1 MANVSSSNGLE
12 KRPKLRFP
20 GFYEPWRAEKLSDF
34 AERVTRKNSN
44 NETDLPLTISSKDGL
59 VDQISYFN
67 KTVASKDMSGYYLL
81 RNGEYAYN
89 KSYSVGYDFG
99 SIKRLDRYPMGALST
114 LYICFALKK
123 HDTDFIKVY
132 FDSLKWYKEIYMI
145 SAEGARNH
153 GLLNVPTDEFFAT
166 KHYLPENTAE
176 QRKVADFLIALDRR
190 IDAQQSL
197 VDNLKKYKRG
207 LSSSLFD
214 EISKSGCPTVS
225 FADGFRLLQN
235 NTFSRD
241 DLSYDVGDVRNIH
254 YGDVLIK
261 YGTVTDIGALSVP
274 CIKPDR
280 DIEKFSSSSYLRNG
294 DIVFADTA
302 EDYTVGKATEIVGVT
317 NQRVLSGLHTI
328 PCRPHDRFAP
338 MFLGHYFNSYHF
350 RRQIYRM
357 IQGIKVSSISKS
369 EIAKTTILTPPY
381 DVQRK
386 VASVLSEVDHLIEKE
401 AETVIVLQ
409 KIRRGLLQQL
419 FI

>member
-20 GFYEPWRAEKLSDF
+20 GFDEPWRAEKLSDF
-34 AERVTRKNSN
+34 AERITRKNSN

-123 HDTDFIKVY
+123 HNTDFIKVY

-153 GLLNVPTDEFFAT
+153 GLLNIPTDEFFAT
-166 KHYLPENTAE
+166 KHYLPENAAE
-176 QRKVADFLIALDRR
+176 QRKIADFLIALDRR

-207 LSSSLFD
+207 VLSVAFGKYGSICSWETTQYPFSVLASRRSEKYD
-214 EISKSGCPTVS
+214 PRLGEQMPCVELEHIEQETGRIIGSIPSTQQNSIKSVCKSGDTLFGKLRPYLRKYAFVKEDMVCSSEIWSLVPSETIIPEYLFYLVQTDK
-225 FADGFRLLQN
+225 FNKIA
-235 NTFSRD
+235 
-241 DLSYDVGDVRNIH
+241 NISS
-254 YGDVLIK
+254 
-261 YGTVTDIGALSVP
+261 GTKMPRAEWSNIEKSVFSVP
-274 CIKPDR
+274 SK
-280 DIEKFSSSSYLRNG
+280 EVQAQ
-294 DIVFADTA
+294 IVQT
-302 EDYTVGKATEIVGVT
+302 
-317 NQRVLSGLHTI
+317 L
-328 PCRPHDRFAP
+328 
-338 MFLGHYFNSYHF
+338 
-350 RRQIYRM
+350 
-357 IQGIKVSSISKS
+357 
-369 EIAKTTILTPPY
+369 
-381 DVQRK
+381 
-386 VASVLSEVDHLIEKE
+386 
-401 AETVIVLQ
+401 
-409 KIRRGLLQQL
+409 RGLDSRILDAIDLLDELQFLKRGLMQQL

>member
-1 MANVSSSNGLE
+1 M
-12 KRPKLRFP
+12 
-20 GFYEPWRAEKLSDF
+20 SDF

-132 FDSLKWYKEIYMI
+132 FDSLKWYKGIYMI

-166 KHYLPENTAE
+166 KHYLPENTTE
-176 QRKVADFLIALDRR
+176 QRKIADFLIALDRR

-241 DLSYDVGDVRNIH
+241 EQSYDLGDVRNIH

>member
-20 GFYEPWRAEKLSDF
+20 GFDEPWRAEKLSDF

-176 QRKVADFLIALDRR
+176 QRKVADFLISLDRR

-197 VDNLKKYKRG
+197 VVNLKKYKRG
-207 LSSSLFD
+207 VFETVFSQKVRLIPRNKRKDWQKYKLSDFATRVTRKNGGQSDIPLT
-214 EISKSGCPTVS
+214 ISAQYGLIDQRDFFSKTVASADMSGYYLLRSGEYAYNRSTSNDYPFGSIKRLELYPMGAVS
-225 FADGFRLLQN
+225 TLYLCFRVK
-235 NTFSRD
+235 D
-241 DLSYDVGDVRNIH
+241 
-254 YGDVLIK
+254 
-261 YGTVTDIGALSVP
+261 
-274 CIKPDR
+274 
-280 DIEKFSSSSYLRNG
+280 
-294 DIVFADTA
+294 DIVLSDLAKWYF
-302 EDYTVGKATEIVGVT
+302 ESSQWHRGV
-317 NQRVLSGLHTI
+317 NVNSG
-328 PCRPHDRFAP
+328 A
-338 MFLGHYFNSYHF
+338 
-350 RRQIYRM
+350 
-357 IQGIKVSSISKS
+357 
-369 EIAKTTILTPPY
+369 
-381 DVQRK
+381 
-386 VASVLSEVDHLIEKE
+386 
-401 AETVIVLQ
+401 
-409 KIRRGLLQQL
+409 
-419 FI
+419 

>member
-1 MANVSSSNGLE
+1 MY
-12 KRPKLRFP
+12 KRQ
-20 GFYEPWRAEKLSDF
+20 
-34 AERVTRKNSN
+34 
-44 NETDLPLTISSKDGL
+44 L

-166 KHYLPENTAE
+166 KHYLPENAAE
-176 QRKVADFLIALDRR
+176 QRKIADFLIALDRR

-207 LSSSLFD
+207 LLSREFEQQENGNLNNSYVGKLKDYFQLSSGSTPSSTNRTFYSGNIRWVSSGELKSKYLC
-214 EISKSGCPTVS
+214 ETSQHISSEAVS
-225 FADGFRLLQN
+225 SCNLREYPANTLLIAMYG
-235 NTFSRD
+235 
-241 DLSYDVGDVRNIH
+241 LEAAGVR
-254 YGDVLIK
+254 
-261 YGTVTDIGALSVP
+261 GTASILSVP
-274 CIKPDR
+274 ATISQACMAIQQTGEI
-280 DIEKFSSSSYLRNG
+280 DIEYLYYWYIYNGQWIGMRIAQGTKQQNLSTDTLGSLRIYAPSYSKQKKVCKLLSQ
-294 DIVFADTA
+294 I
-302 EDYTVGKATEIVGVT
+302 DY
-317 NQRVLSGLHTI
+317 
-328 PCRPHDRFAP
+328 
-338 MFLGHYFNSYHF
+338 
-350 RRQIYRM
+350 
-357 IQGIKVSSISKS
+357 
-369 EIAKTTILTPPY
+369 
-381 DVQRK
+381 
-386 VASVLSEVDHLIEKE
+386 LIEKE
-401 AETVIVLQ
+401 SK
-409 KIRRGLLQQL
+409 KIDLLSSAKRGLLQQL

>member
-1 MANVSSSNGLE
+1 M
-12 KRPKLRFP
+12 
-20 GFYEPWRAEKLSDF
+20 SDF

-176 QRKVADFLIALDRR
+176 QRKVADFLISLDRR

-197 VDNLKKYKRG
+197 VVNLKKYKRG
-207 LSSSLFD
+207 VFETVFSQKVRLIPRNKRKDWQKYKLSDFATRVTRKNGGQSDIPLT
-214 EISKSGCPTVS
+214 ISAQYGLIDQRDFFSKTVASADMSGYYLLRSGEYAYNRSTSNDYPFGSIKRLELYPMGAVS
-225 FADGFRLLQN
+225 TLYLCFRVK
-235 NTFSRD
+235 D
-241 DLSYDVGDVRNIH
+241 
-254 YGDVLIK
+254 
-261 YGTVTDIGALSVP
+261 
-274 CIKPDR
+274 
-280 DIEKFSSSSYLRNG
+280 
-294 DIVFADTA
+294 DIVLSDLAKWYF
-302 EDYTVGKATEIVGVT
+302 ESSQWHRGV
-317 NQRVLSGLHTI
+317 NVNSG
-328 PCRPHDRFAP
+328 A
-338 MFLGHYFNSYHF
+338 
-350 RRQIYRM
+350 
-357 IQGIKVSSISKS
+357 
-369 EIAKTTILTPPY
+369 
-381 DVQRK
+381 
-386 VASVLSEVDHLIEKE
+386 
-401 AETVIVLQ
+401 
-409 KIRRGLLQQL
+409 
-419 FI
+419 